1 MHPRE
6 SDLVLQGNR
15 DGLQTS
21 EDQAVSERVQ
31 KVSGVIEEDI
41 KTEFVVGMIL
51 VSNVIGWDLCLDFF
65 ASLAKGQI
73 RS

>member
-51 VSNVIGWDLCLDFF
+51 VSNVITSTFFCL
-65 ASLAKGQI
+65 I
-73 RS
+73 RAYCNG